1 MTAWIN
7 LRNANRSIS
16 IASETFDGV
25 ASKADPTV
33 QQWAQ
38 DELARLKDKFIL
50 LDKRN
55 RSVGVHETLESA
67 QEQAR
72 DLTRRD
78 AKSSTISDK
87 GISVESAQRQGV
99 EHRDAG
105 EDISSDKLKDS
116 FGFKGVNFGTWMLGE
131 SPAKVAER
139 QLHLNHAFDS
149 FMDLATVLG
158 VPPKALSLDGLLG
171 LAIGAQGSGSA
182 AAHFVPGV
190 NEINLTRTSGAG
202 SLAHEWGHALDHYF
216 ARQADLTRQTTAFLT
231 EHLQNVDADGYT
243 KRAGQKVK
251 AFGEGIRPEIVAAF
265 GEIVKAMNERPM
277 TQAEYDADRQAS
289 LNKTKGYV
297 EGWLKSIRKD
307 FERLT
312 SAGPL
317 KINSA
322 GRVVEVSGSEIQSRF
337 DSLANR
343 VRALDLGE
351 AKVLAGSSL
360 ALSEPVAAMR
370 DYYKQLTDRTYSID
384 QIRGLQSNVD
394 ALKYKTD
401 ALAASDSHVPNRQVP
416 TIFAKA
422 AARIDKDKGGK
433 PYWSTNLEKFA
444 RSFDAFVSD
453 KLEAEAAKNTYLSHA
468 GREGDTVPSGAE
480 RTAINA
486 GFQKLVDTLETR
498 QTDNGVAMFSQGA
511 VTHPSNVPA
520 VESAIQEL
528 TGTFLGSKLGRIVA
542 TTATD
547 IKSTWEPLLGKD
559 VNLTPDSQG
568 RAQGFFDP
576 ASKTVFLIADQI
588 EAGSEQAVLAH
599 ELMHKHGQAVL
610 GEAGWNHLHGVI
622 DGWKQAEPGSNER
635 GVYDY
640 ASARVNAAGVDL
652 STQELFPYAV
662 EGALKLGI
670 KPNAFAKAGTVAKW
684 LAQVKLTLK
693 AVWDKLTRKPDLF
706 KAQDLV
712 NLAFGIA
719 QRENHAVEN
728 FHDGKSSVLS
738 KNGHFQ
744 SWPKFNSWT
753 RAEYKDVVSLL
764 PAAYRSDPH
773 RQEPLSPQDWRLRA
787 NAAGPEIDALNAKVG
802 EGAFRTDSLGNI
814 LADARKNDASI
825 FADEAI
831 AIADKHGLGI
841 YLTGVDTPSITRL
854 RNAGFDTELGLDMI
868 LQRGALEKT
877 NVSYPP
883 KQSDRAW
890 MQPPI
895 PAAQGQVNMRD
906 FGTIMSYKPRGF
918 SSVLFSRA
926 GNTASDIPLIQRAT
940 DVLNETFSHPGK
952 LSWWDKTVGSPYH
965 LAQRYPAFKPVFT
978 SAQNFIN
985 DVSFYATE
993 AADMA
998 PKMLPKLESWSDLL
1012 KTPIS
1017 AADNKAI
1024 SVPVLE
1030 GTLSWTRDDTGKPLR
1045 IAEDD
1050 DETTPG
1056 IVWSDAELR
1065 SMFHLTPQRIALYRE
1080 FRSATDKSL
1089 DNMAKADLLRIGG
1102 RDVVDLKDQVMA
1114 AKDVIEAATL
1124 LHEYLHRQK
1133 DLMPERSDVLIDT
1146 ARGLVGRA
1154 NRTERLKQLG
1164 YAPLSR
1170 FGRYS
1175 VDVVVGDERQYF
1187 GLFETGRAANQMAT
1201 RLKAEFGARNV
1212 AQGTLSEKEFEMFQG
1227 ITPESLE
1234 LFGNMLG
1241 LDSVGDQAQD
1251 KVFQTYL
1258 KRTKSNRSAMKR
1270 LIHRKGTA
1278 GYSDDMGRV
1287 LAAFVYSNA
1296 RQTSAAL
1303 HMGELGAAVNDIP
1316 KSQGQL
1322 KDSAIELATYIKQP
1336 REEAQALR
1344 GMLFTQYLGGSV
1356 ASAFVNITQPFAVS
1370 IPYLSQFGG
1379 ARKAGSFLIGAMKD
1393 MSTDKEL
1400 EQSLAKAL
1408 KVAEEQ
1414 GVVAPQEV
1422 HQLMAQAR
1430 GASTLRIG
1438 DGTRLGEAM
1447 TGVSNNFSKLML
1459 GWGKMFG
1466 MAEQINRRST
1476 FIAAYRL
1483 AQDRKIANPAG
1494 FATQA
1499 VNETQFINNKAN
1511 KANWARGPVGATL
1524 MTFKSYSVNYLELL
1538 HRMATQGG
1546 PEGKKAALLMLGTLM
1561 LMAGSSGL
1569 PFVDDAEDLVDFLGQ
1584 RLGYNFSSKKT
1595 KQEFLENL
1603 FGRAGAQFVDKGLTG
1618 LPGSPIDVSGRL
1630 SMANLIPGTGLLL
1643 KKADHTRDVAEL
1655 AGPMGDMAA
1664 RVFQA
1669 GDKALSGDLGKAA
1682 VTLAPKAVSNLA
1694 KGADMMST
1702 GMYRDDKGYKVI
1714 ETTPTEAAMKMVGF
1728 QPATVA
1734 EVQQANYL
1742 HQRSKDFY
1750 NQHAQD
1756 IRARWA
1762 KGVFE
1767 NSPEQVDAARTM
1779 LQNWNAQNPEQRVG
1793 VNMEAV
1799 VRRVKEMRKSKDQ
1812 RIADTAPKA
1821 MRASMRR
1828 EVEAMREGVR

>member
-1 MTAWIN
+1 M
-7 LRNANRSIS
+7 
-16 IASETFDGV
+16 
-25 ASKADPTV
+25 
-33 QQWAQ
+33 
-38 DELARLKDKFIL
+38 
-50 LDKRN
+50 
-55 RSVGVHETLESA
+55 
-67 QEQAR
+67 
-72 DLTRRD
+72 
-78 AKSSTISDK
+78 
-87 GISVESAQRQGV
+87 
-99 EHRDAG
+99 
-105 EDISSDKLKDS
+105 
-116 FGFKGVNFGTWMLGE
+116 
-131 SPAKVAER
+131 
-139 QLHLNHAFDS
+139 
-149 FMDLATVLG
+149 
-158 VPPKALSLDGLLG
+158 
-171 LAIGAQGSGSA
+171 
-182 AAHFVPGV
+182 
-190 NEINLTRTSGAG
+190 
-202 SLAHEWGHALDHYF
+202 
-216 ARQADLTRQTTAFLT
+216 
-231 EHLQNVDADGYT
+231 
-243 KRAGQKVK
+243 
-251 AFGEGIRPEIVAAF
+251 
-265 GEIVKAMNERPM
+265 
-277 TQAEYDADRQAS
+277 
-289 LNKTKGYV
+289 
-297 EGWLKSIRKD
+297 
-307 FERLT
+307 
-312 SAGPL
+312 
-317 KINSA
+317 
-322 GRVVEVSGSEIQSRF
+322 
-337 DSLANR
+337 
-343 VRALDLGE
+343 
-351 AKVLAGSSL
+351 
-360 ALSEPVAAMR
+360 
-370 DYYKQLTDRTYSID
+370 ID
-384 QIRGLQSNVD
+384 
-394 ALKYKTD
+394 
-401 ALAASDSHVPNRQVP
+401 
-416 TIFAKA
+416 
-422 AARIDKDKGGK
+422 
-433 PYWSTNLEKFA
+433 
-444 RSFDAFVSD
+444 
-453 KLEAEAAKNTYLSHA
+453 
-468 GREGDTVPSGAE
+468 
-480 RTAINA
+480 
-486 GFQKLVDTLETR
+486 
-498 QTDNGVAMFSQGA
+498 
-511 VTHPSNVPA
+511 
-520 VESAIQEL
+520 
-528 TGTFLGSKLGRIVA
+528 
-542 TTATD
+542 
-547 IKSTWEPLLGKD
+547 
-559 VNLTPDSQG
+559 
-568 RAQGFFDP
+568 
-576 ASKTVFLIADQI
+576 
-588 EAGSEQAVLAH
+588 
-599 ELMHKHGQAVL
+599 
-610 GEAGWNHLHGVI
+610 
-622 DGWKQAEPGSNER
+622 
-635 GVYDY
+635 
-640 ASARVNAAGVDL
+640 
-652 STQELFPYAV
+652 
-662 EGALKLGI
+662 
-670 KPNAFAKAGTVAKW
+670 
-684 LAQVKLTLK
+684 
-693 AVWDKLTRKPDLF
+693 
-706 KAQDLV
+706 
-712 NLAFGIA
+712 
-719 QRENHAVEN
+719 
-728 FHDGKSSVLS
+728 
-738 KNGHFQ
+738 
-744 SWPKFNSWT
+744 
-753 RAEYKDVVSLL
+753 
-764 PAAYRSDPH
+764 
-773 RQEPLSPQDWRLRA
+773 
-787 NAAGPEIDALNAKVG
+787 
-802 EGAFRTDSLGNI
+802 
-814 LADARKNDASI
+814 
-825 FADEAI
+825 
-831 AIADKHGLGI
+831 IADKHGLGI
-841 YLTGVDTPSITRL
+841 YFTGVHTPSIVRL

-868 LQRGALEKT
+868 LQRGAREKT

-883 KQSDRAW
+883 NQSDRAW

-926 GNTASDIPLIQRAT
+926 PSEPPLIHRAT

-965 LAQRYPAFKPVFT
+965 LAQRYQAFRPVFT

-1017 AADNKAI
+1017 ATDNKAI
-1024 SVPVLE
+1024 SLPILE
-1030 GTLSWTRDDTGKPLR
+1030 GTLSWTRDDTGKPMR

-1050 DETTPG
+1050 EETTPG

-1102 RDVVDLKDQVMA
+1102 RDVADLKDQVMA

-1303 HMGELGAAVNDIP
+1303 HMGELGSAVNDIP

-1379 ARKAGSFLIGAMKD
+1379 ARKAGSFLITAMKD
-1393 MSTDKEL
+1393 MITDKEL

-1430 GASTLRIG
+1430 GASTLKTG

-1447 TGVSNNFSKLML
+1447 TGVANNFSKLML

-1669 GDKALSGDLGKAA
+1669 GDQALSGDLGKAA
-1682 VTLAPKAVSNLA
+1682 VSLAPKAVGNLA
-1694 KGADMMST
+1694 KGVDMMST

-1762 KGVFE
+1762 KGIFE
-1767 NSPEQVDAARTM
+1767 NSPAQVESAR
-1779 LQNWNAQNPEQRVG
+1779 LLLDQWNVQNPDQRIG
-1793 VNMEAV
+1793 VNMQAV

-1828 EVEAMREGVR
+1828 EVEGMREGR